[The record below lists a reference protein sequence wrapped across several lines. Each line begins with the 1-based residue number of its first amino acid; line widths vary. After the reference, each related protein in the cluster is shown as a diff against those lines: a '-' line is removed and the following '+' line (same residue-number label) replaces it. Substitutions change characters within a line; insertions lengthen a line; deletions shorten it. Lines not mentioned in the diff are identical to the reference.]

1 MQSVS
6 VRMTEKVLLLLLL
19 LLLVAGQR
27 GERRSRR
34 QCRSPEGK
42 LYAEGESYTE
52 DCVTFTCTKLAK
64 KMMTLVPSVIGKCCE
79 VKSRGLYK
87 AGEIIETTHSGPGN
101 CTRTTMKCDLT
112 PHDRPQITVTTDTD
126 NCCMYRGRP
135 ARLGERFP
143 VPEKCA
149 WLECR

>member
-6 VRMTEKVLLLLLL
+6 VRMTEKVLLLPLL

>member
-1 MQSVS
+1 MSGRLQSVS

-126 NCCMYRGRP
+126 NCCM
-135 ARLGERFP
+135 
-143 VPEKCA
+143 
-149 WLECR
+149 

>member
-1 MQSVS
+1 
-6 VRMTEKVLLLLLL
+6 MTEKVLLLLLL

>member
-6 VRMTEKVLLLLLL
+6 VRMTEKVLLL